1 MVSKNNMSEKFNS
14 NLLANGDLVSLQ
26 RSELFAV
33 SDRHDQEQYIMVSL
47 VYLMRF
53 QKPLRAGGGPLGI
66 TRIILDEKVILL
78 NLDKAKTLT
87 NDQMLD
93 KLRVDGVYVDDP
105 QIYQK
110 FTDINMQ
117 KLEERILREMP
128 FSNALEARL
137 MENGN
142 KTKYFK
148 MNGEIKLNNDLL
160 ADEITR
166 PADLAFEST
175 EAHQTKEVNSILCN
189 RLHSF
194 KKRYYRLDLLVG
206 KISLQN
212 YP

>member
-105 QIYQK
+105 QIY
-110 FTDINMQ
+110 
-117 KLEERILREMP
+117 
-128 FSNALEARL
+128 
-137 MENGN
+137 
-142 KTKYFK
+142 
-148 MNGEIKLNNDLL
+148 
-160 ADEITR
+160 
-166 PADLAFEST
+166 
-175 EAHQTKEVNSILCN
+175 
-189 RLHSF
+189 
-194 KKRYYRLDLLVG
+194 
-206 KISLQN
+206 
-212 YP
+212 